1 MLSTL
6 STIERGHVCSYA
18 NSGAAFLIRDQSRY
32 PIHLFP
38 FLYSDRLTLQM
49 GNCVLMIWRVV
60 LNYLLL
66 HLDDGVLYVRVRIRA
81 KLMEHISGRPTM
93 DTEPRLPPMPATSLS
108 DLEVSETDEREG
120 QQKSTFEHHMGC
132 HIIPLEC
139 TGLPH
144 GSR

>member
-1 MLSTL
+1 M
-6 STIERGHVCSYA
+6 
-18 NSGAAFLIRDQSRY
+18 
-32 PIHLFP
+32 FP

-66 HLDDGVLYVRVRIRA
+66 LHLYDGVLYVRVHIRA
-81 KLMEHISGRPTM
+81 KLMERISGRPTM
-93 DTEPRLPPMPATSLS
+93 DTDPRLPAMPTTSLS
-108 DLEVSETDEREG
+108 GLEVSETNEREG
-120 QQKSTFEHHMGC
+120 QQKSKFEHHMGC